1 MTFQQHLRS
10 YYRTAPVTAW
20 IVAVNCAVWLATAV
34 QSRSVTGSYYQSS
47 LALSWS
53 LWGPEFAAGHYW
65 QAVTS
70 AFMHLGLG
78 HLAVNMFL
86 LVLIGREIETYL
98 GSARYALVYLAA
110 VLGASASIV
119 WMAFTQPTAGAS
131 GALFALMVVLV
142 AVNYQRRTD
151 LRAPIVLVVVNIAY
165 TFLATGVS
173 LWGHLGGVAVGVVL
187 ALCVAAR
194 NPKNSGWGVAATAA
208 AAFVLLVA
216 RAGLWG

>member
-1 MTFQQHLRS
+1 MTFEQHLRS

-20 IVAVNCAVWLATAV
+20 IVAANCALWLATAV
-34 QSRSVTGSYYQSS
+34 QSRSVTDSYYHST
-47 LALSWS
+47 LAMSWS

-194 NPKNSGWGVAATAA
+194 NPKVSGWGVAATTA
-208 AAFVLLVA
+208 AAFLLLVA

>member
-1 MTFQQHLRS
+1 
-10 YYRTAPVTAW
+10 
-20 IVAVNCAVWLATAV
+20 
-34 QSRSVTGSYYQSS
+34 
-47 LALSWS
+47 
-53 LWGPEFAAGHYW
+53 
-65 QAVTS
+65 
-70 AFMHLGLG
+70 MHLGLG

-98 GSARYALVYLAA
+98 GSARYALVYLAT

-194 NPKNSGWGVAATAA
+194 NPKISGWGVAATVA